1 MKKITDTVERVRYID
16 KCPICKKE
24 IKGFSESQVKYNL
37 GVHVKQK
44 HPDKLIKDK
53 KK

>member
-1 MKKITDTVERVRYID
+1 MKKTTNTFERTQYMD

-37 GVHVKQK
+37 EVHIKQK
-44 HPDKLIKDK
+44 HSDEKNGK
-53 KK
+53 